1 MDVAVVSI
9 DHLLIDDELERKFF
23 FRFVSGR
30 FN

>member
-23 FRFVSGR
+23 FSFREWSF
-30 FN
+30 